1 MKGKRSILCFATLF
15 LASVTLAACGGG
27 DDSTTP
33 PASSTVITKIA
44 ALDNAQE
51 TTGSTST
58 GVGGGVLTVDT
69 ATGKVRGFAVST
81 GVVGVTAA
89 HVHTAARGI
98 AGGITIPLFGG
109 PDHWFV
115 PDNAVALTAA
125 QVADFKAG
133 NMYINIHNTAF
144 SGGAIRGQLDVTPTA
159 TKLASLDNTQE
170 TTGSTSTGL
179 GGGII
184 GVDTATGKVRGFAVS
199 TGVVGVTAAHVHTA
213 TRGIAGG
220 ITVPLFGGPD
230 HWFVADN
237 AVALTGAQVADFQ
250 AGNMYVN
257 IHNTAFSGGA
267 IRGQLDVTPTATK
280 LASLD
285 NTQETTGSTSTGLGG
300 GIIGVDTATGKVRG
314 FAVSTGV
321 VGVTAAH
328 VHTAARGIAGGI
340 TVPLFGGPD
349 HWFVADNAVALTGAQ
364 VADFQAGN
372 MYVNIHNTAFSGGA
386 IRGQL
391 DVP

>member
-1 MKGKRSILCFATLF
+1 MKGKGSVLCLAALF
-15 LASVTLAACGGG
+15 LASITLAACGGG
-27 DDSTTP
+27 GGGGG
-33 PASSTVITKIA
+33 AASTVITRFA

-98 AGGITIPLFGG
+98 AGPITIPLVGG

-115 PDNAVALTAA
+115 PDNAAALTAA
-125 QVADFKAG
+125 DVAAFQAG
-133 NMYINIHNTAF
+133 NMYFNIHNTDF

-159 TKLASLDNTQE
+159 TRLASLDNTQE

-184 GVDTATGKVRGFAVS
+184 GVETTTGKVRGFAVS
-199 TGVVGVTAAHVHTA
+199 TGVVDVTAAHVHTA
-213 TRGIAGG
+213 ARGIAGP

-230 HWFVADN
+230 HWFVPDN
-237 AVALTGAQVADFQ
+237 AVALTVAEEADFV
-250 AGNMYVN
+250 AGDMYIN

-267 IRGQLDVTPTATK
+267 IRGQLDFP
-280 LASLD
+280 
-285 NTQETTGSTSTGLGG
+285 
-300 GIIGVDTATGKVRG
+300 
-314 FAVSTGV
+314 
-321 VGVTAAH
+321 
-328 VHTAARGIAGGI
+328 
-340 TVPLFGGPD
+340 
-349 HWFVADNAVALTGAQ
+349 
-364 VADFQAGN
+364 
-372 MYVNIHNTAFSGGA
+372 
-386 IRGQL
+386 
-391 DVP
+391 